1 MGITAQGATF
11 TYTGTLPAG
20 GTVSFVGSIVG
31 LSVETRQAEVVDM
44 TAIDAPAGVSM
55 QVPTGSWRGGRIQV
69 DYLKVSGGGDP
80 QQLVRS
86 YGALSFASQKHSV
99 SRNVTCESATE
110 EARAGD
116 LVRGTLN
123 FVLTDYTG

>member
-1 MGITAQGATF
+1 MGVIAQGATF

-20 GTVSFVGSIVG
+20 GSVSFVGSVVG
-31 LSVETRQAEVVDM
+31 LSVETPQAEVVDM
-44 TAIDAPAGVSM
+44 TAIDAPANVSM
-55 QVPTGSWRGGRIQV
+55 LVPTGSWRGGMIQV
-69 DYLKVSGGGDP
+69 DYLKVAGGGDP

-86 YGALSFASQKHSV
+86 YGSLSFASQNHSV
-99 SRNVTCESATE
+99 SRNVACESASE

-116 LVRGTLN
+116 LVRGTLK